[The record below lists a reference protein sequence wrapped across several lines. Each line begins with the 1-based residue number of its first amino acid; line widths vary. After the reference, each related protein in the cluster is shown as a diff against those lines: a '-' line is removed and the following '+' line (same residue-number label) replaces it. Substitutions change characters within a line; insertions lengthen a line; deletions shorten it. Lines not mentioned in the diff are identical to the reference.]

1 MKNFPAPEVQRLR
14 EFHALGK
21 QVLQVYE
28 ASEPL
33 ASGSRRRGV
42 AQTFDR
48 RLGLKRDQ
56 VDKARQFAAMYS
68 DEEVDAL
75 CELVNR
81 SDRGQITKSH
91 VIRLLAVPSKRRRD
105 KLAKLVVREQWT
117 VQRLGAEITKEGKS
131 SKGGRRPKRPANV
144 EEALG
149 QIQQMVRQWGRWEE
163 MMSDDGGAS
172 RVGIKDLPDAVA
184 RAVAKMTKS
193 AQAAAMATGSS
204 RNV

>member
-1 MKNFPAPEVQRLR
+1 MKNFPAPEVRRLR

-21 QVLQVYE
+21 QVLKVYE
-28 ASEPL
+28 TSEPL

-91 VIRLLAVPSKRRRD
+91 VIRLLAVPSKRQRD

-131 SKGGRRPKRPANV
+131 SQGGRRPKRPATV
-144 EEALG
+144 DEALG
-149 QIQQMVRQWGRWEE
+149 QIQRMVRQWERWEE
-163 MMSDDGGAS
+163 MMSENGGAS
-172 RVGIKDLPDAVA
+172 GVGIKDLPVAVA
-184 RAVAKMTKS
+184 RAVAKMR
-193 AQAAAMATGSS
+193 AAARSAGAAI
-204 RNV
+204 V

>member
-1 MKNFPAPEVQRLR
+1 MKNFPAPEVRRLR

-21 QVLQVYE
+21 QVLKVYE
-28 ASEPL
+28 TSEPL

-91 VIRLLAVPSKRRRD
+91 VIRLLAVPSKRQRD

-131 SKGGRRPKRPANV
+131 SQGGRRPKRPATV
-144 EEALG
+144 DEALG
-149 QIQQMVRQWGRWEE
+149 QVERLVRQWERWVE
-163 MMSDDGGAS
+163 MMADDGGAS
-172 RVGIKDLPDAVA
+172 GVGIKDLPGAVA
-184 RAVAKMTKS
+184 RAVAGMSKS
-193 AQAAAMATGSS
+193 AQAAAMATRSS